1 MYVNQHLNLLS
12 MLITVGTYILAE
24 VLRVLIVPLKHD
36 MLIQA
41 LHISF
46 ALFFF
51 SGVSKSA

>member
-41 LHISF
+41 LHKFCLI
-46 ALFFF
+46 FF

>member
-51 SGVSKSA
+51 LE